1 MQVIWKRLYKPVSAA
16 EKGTM
21 YELKNLI
28 NQTSVPSD
36 PQNNMNASEDFMLLV
51 LHAHIVAAAKT
62 LQSIDET
69 NDVNELARKV
79 VETYVRL
86 PRMNG
91 EEAVATNDKVYMYAS
106 ELLSLGLLWHNFH
119 DSTREA
125 DGERILR
132 IWKILLVVFK
142 SSNNYNYAKEA
153 LYLLLQY
160 YYVLSECQKAQLLW
174 SRCINTRGL
183 PGKNIA
189 CDLFMEHLNRQLK
202 KVIRTM
208 EANVTPKA
216 IQKGA
221 RAIAPVQHI
230 CQLFEQQTAKSNNSG
245 HHSRPPF
252 GKNFQTIL
260 KLLLDEQILLQQSP
274 REHKSFKLSCTLMEK
289 LFANELEKKISHSI
303 AQFHYF

>member
-1 MQVIWKRLYKPVSAA
+1 MQVIWKRLCKPVSAA

-21 YELKNLI
+21 YQLKNLI

-69 NDVNELARKV
+69 NELT

-86 PRMNG
+86 PRMNA

-160 YYVLSECQKAQLLW
+160 
-174 SRCINTRGL
+174 
-183 PGKNIA
+183 
-189 CDLFMEHLNRQLK
+189 
-202 KVIRTM
+202 
-208 EANVTPKA
+208 
-216 IQKGA
+216 
-221 RAIAPVQHI
+221 
-230 CQLFEQQTAKSNNSG
+230 
-245 HHSRPPF
+245 
-252 GKNFQTIL
+252 
-260 KLLLDEQILLQQSP
+260 
-274 REHKSFKLSCTLMEK
+274 
-289 LFANELEKKISHSI
+289 
-303 AQFHYF
+303 